1 MLPVEVVP
9 PQPIQFVVAR
19 LNNADLNGD
28 TEQDLFNL
36 VGEGFLALDDQ
47 RRRDVHALRGEQR
60 NVARNVDEIHGQ
72 VVELQDGQRR
82 LGNDV
87 VDLQNR
93 ARGVQQ
99 QNAQIVVPAAATPAL
114 NLNQINQIV
123 VRFNAEN
130 EKKAEEKRNNE
141 IEANRIRES
150 FRATIIGCDNYIALF
165 NSYTLIVQLPSIG
178 VPTGVLLNLPLAAL
192 EIGSAAAVLP
202 VLLLPTAILEAGV
215 LAKVFF
221 SKRKKTFT
229 LEQRRRFEDYLQQ
242 NLTPKLALEFAKKV

>member
-1 MLPVEVVP
+1 MLPVP
-9 PQPIQFVVAR
+9 NQPIEFVVAR

-28 TEQDLFNL
+28 TEQDLFNHI
-36 VGEGFLALDDQ
+36 GEGFLVLDDQ
-47 RRRDVHALRGEQR
+47 RRRDVRALRNEQR
-60 NVARNVDEIHGQ
+60 DVVRNVDEIRGQ

-93 ARGVQQ
+93 ARDVQQ
-99 QNAQIVVPAAATPAL
+99 QNAAIVVPAAPPTPAL

-130 EKKAEEKRNNE
+130 EKKAVEKRNNE
-141 IEANRIRES
+141 IEANRIRACFS
-150 FRATIIGCDNYIALF
+150 ATINSCDNYIALF
-165 NSYTLIVQLPSIG
+165 DSFTLIVQLPRIG
-178 VPTGVLLNLPLAAL
+178 VPTGALLILPLAAL
-192 EIGSAAAVLP
+192 EIGSAATVLP
-202 VLLLPTAILEAGV
+202 VLLLPTAVLEVGV

-242 NLTPKLALEFAKKV
+242 NLTHKLALEFAKKV